1 MHRSGI
7 KESSYAIR
15 AYPLF
20 QTLFYL
26 NFKPFLLDSFLLS
39 VWHEASRELTVG
51 LIKKTKAAETNLTF
65 TDGFNERTRPHISS
79 YQLQLNTTVDY
90 NICQCKWK
98 IKTTPPFWMMKKWR
112 VLVLALVHG
121 WYWERGGFNSYFS
134 SIKIVASHPGWGG
147 GGGGGGGGILA
158 LFLIIL
164 VVSCLGSV
172 VIRLSF
178 LYMTHSFNVPPRCSH
193 RRLSAKGF
201 SPQAMQKII

>member
-134 SIKIVASHPGWGG
+134 SIKIVASHPGWRGG
-147 GGGGGGGGILA
+147 GDI
-158 LFLIIL
+158 
-164 VVSCLGSV
+164 SV
-172 VIRLSF
+172 VFNNPSCFMSWFSSNQTIVSLHDAF
-178 LYMTHSFNVPPRCSH
+178 LQRASKMLP
-193 RRLSAKGF
+193 
-201 SPQAMQKII
+201 